1 METCTSRVK
10 RPVEPVEGEEDGK
23 SRPQDLSSEERLTKR
38 IQPQKRHIHFL
49 YHLSGSSYRINIVP
63 SVLI

>member
-1 METCTSRVK
+1 MNID
-10 RPVEPVEGEEDGK
+10 PVLGEEDGK